1 MEALMTTTLKQT
13 EAAPA
18 DYPDAPT
25 NLSTAAAALDANMI
39 WQRLE
44 AYTAYRWT
52 VRDVVW
58 TVEGPGEWHPP
69 LTPATI
75 ATVEIWADGAWSN
88 ITPDASPLGGYW
100 LPGCGPYRFTGTAGG
115 GTVPANVNEAFRRL
129 AEYFTAKPGKAGA
142 RSEDIGA
149 GSIRIAYS
157 RDPAWM
163 ANAMQNSGAGD
174 LLRNYR
180 HV

>member
-1 MEALMTTTLKQT
+1 MTTTLKQT
-13 EAAPA
+13 EAAPTE
-18 DYPDAPT
+18 YPAAPS
-25 NLSTAAAALDANMI
+25 NLSTAAAALDAIMI
-39 WQRLE
+39 WQRIE

-52 VRDVVW
+52 VRNVVW
-58 TVEGPGEWHPP
+58 IVEGPGEWKPT
-69 LTPATI
+69 LWPATI
-75 ATVEIWADGAWSN
+75 TTVEAWCRAGEWETAT
-88 ITPDASPLGGYW
+88 IDASPLGGYM
-100 LPGCGPYRFTGTAGG
+100 LPYTGPWRFTGTAGG

-180 HV
+180 YV